1 MYKSLED
8 LMAGI
13 YEMAAPDGI
22 ICNEVS
28 KFLAANQVK
37 PEDISSGIW
46 FFLWL
51 KSAPKDAKP
60 IQKEIPGF
68 GVVLNMPTYGGTLNE
83 AITGLIENE
92 CRQIELAEGH
102 PSLEAWVESVLA
114 GRDDGEENEAA
125 ANIVDLLNGCHDLL
139 DTAIIN
145 YLFKVGKINEQEILS
160 LIYYGELC
168 DHSLVGTAAA
178 AIIKVI
184 TFLFFISLKSPFK
197 IWSYNSFVPI
207 IILLISKSISLY

>member
-60 IQKEIPGF
+60 IQK
-68 GVVLNMPTYGGTLNE
+68 
-83 AITGLIENE
+83 
-92 CRQIELAEGH
+92 
-102 PSLEAWVESVLA
+102 
-114 GRDDGEENEAA
+114 
-125 ANIVDLLNGCHDLL
+125 
-139 DTAIIN
+139 
-145 YLFKVGKINEQEILS
+145 
-160 LIYYGELC
+160 
-168 DHSLVGTAAA
+168 
-178 AIIKVI
+178 
-184 TFLFFISLKSPFK
+184 KSPDLELFSTCRLMAERSTK
-197 IWSYNSFVPI
+197 QSQG
-207 IILLISKSISLY
+207 

>member
-51 KSAPKDAKP
+51 KSGYCAQFTDKFHENYFSYIIHIDSGLESNVSAYHRRSVPSSHA
-60 IQKEIPGF
+60 F
-68 GVVLNMPTYGGTLNE
+68 ASTLQLHKS
-83 AITGLIENE
+83 ASR
-92 CRQIELAEGH
+92 C
-102 PSLEAWVESVLA
+102 
-114 GRDDGEENEAA
+114 
-125 ANIVDLLNGCHDLL
+125 
-139 DTAIIN
+139 
-145 YLFKVGKINEQEILS
+145 
-160 LIYYGELC
+160 
-168 DHSLVGTAAA
+168 
-178 AIIKVI
+178 
-184 TFLFFISLKSPFK
+184 ISDS
-197 IWSYNSFVPI
+197 S
-207 IILLISKSISLY
+207 

>member
-1 MYKSLED
+1 MYKSLEE

-13 YEMAAPDGI
+13 YEMAAPHGI

-83 AITGLIENE
+83 AITKLIENE
-92 CRQIELAEGH
+92 CRQIQFAEGH
-102 PSLEAWVESVLA
+102 PSLEAWLELVLA
-114 GRDDGEENEAA
+114 GRDDEEENEAA
-125 ANIVDLLNGCHDLL
+125 ASIVDLLNGCHDLL

-145 YLFKVGKINEQEILS
+145 YLSKVGKINEQEILS

-168 DHSLVGTAAA
+168 DHSLFGTQFSTLHIPSENNIHENN
-178 AIIKVI
+178 II
-184 TFLFFISLKSPFK
+184 
-197 IWSYNSFVPI
+197 PI
-207 IILLISKSISLY
+207 KKGAR